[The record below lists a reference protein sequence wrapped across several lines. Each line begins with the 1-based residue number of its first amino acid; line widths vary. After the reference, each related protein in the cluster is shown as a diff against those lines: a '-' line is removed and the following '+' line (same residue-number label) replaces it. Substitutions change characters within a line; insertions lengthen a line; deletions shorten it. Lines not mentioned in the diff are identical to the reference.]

1 MNKRD
6 LANRIK
12 GLVKEEVDSVLSER
26 SYVHGGILD
35 PENFDPVDP
44 EVHIVGF
51 GAMSRSSLRTEI
63 ATRREGALKTA
74 KDAAAGGSNSFDKY
88 KSLAGVFEDKAVLM
102 LQINAEIEIANQ
114 LESLRTKGGRRAQPI
129 PQQF

>member
-1 MNKRD
+1 MNRQD

-12 GLVKEEVDSVLSER
+12 HLVKEEVSTVLSER
-26 SYVHGGILD
+26 SYQYGGILD

-63 ATRREGALKTA
+63 STRIEGAMKTA
-74 KDAAAGGSNSFDKY
+74 KDAAAGGPNSFDKY
-88 KSLAGVFEDKAVLM
+88 KSLAGVFEDRAVLM

>member
-1 MNKRD
+1 MNRQD

-12 GLVKEEVDSVLSER
+12 HLVKEEVSTVLSER
-26 SYVHGGILD
+26 SYQYGGILD

-63 ATRREGALKTA
+63 STRIEGAMKTA
-74 KDAAAGGSNSFDKY
+74 KDAAAGGPNSFDKY
-88 KSLAGVFEDKAVLM
+88 KSLAGVFEDKGVLM

>member
-1 MNKRD
+1 MNRQD

-12 GLVKEEVDSVLSER
+12 HLVKEEVSTVLSER
-26 SYVHGGILD
+26 SYQYGGILD

-63 ATRREGALKTA
+63 STRIEGAMKTA

>member
-1 MNKRD
+1 MNRQD

-12 GLVKEEVDSVLSER
+12 HLVKEEVSTVLSER
-26 SYVHGGILD
+26 SYQYGGILD
-35 PENFDPVDP
+35 PVNFDPVDP

-63 ATRREGALKTA
+63 STRIEGAMKTA
-74 KDAAAGGSNSFDKY
+74 KDAAAGGPNSFDKY

-102 LQINAEIEIANQ
+102 LQINAEIEISNQ

-129 PQQF
+129 PKQF

>member
-1 MNKRD
+1 MNRRD

-12 GLVKEEVDSVLSER
+12 GLVKEEVGTVLAER
-26 SYVHGGILD
+26 NYIHGGILD
-35 PENFDPVDP
+35 PENFDPIDP

-51 GAMSRSSLRTEI
+51 GTMSRSSLRTEI
-63 ATRREGALKTA
+63 STRIEGALKTA
-74 KDAAAGGSNSFDKY
+74 KDASAGGPNSFDKY

-102 LQINAEIEIANQ
+102 LQINAEIEISNQ

-129 PQQF
+129 PKQF

>member
-1 MNKRD
+1 MNRQD

-12 GLVKEEVDSVLSER
+12 HLVKEEVSTVLSER
-26 SYVHGGILD
+26 SYQYGGILD

-63 ATRREGALKTA
+63 STRIEGAMKTA
-74 KDAAAGGSNSFDKY
+74 KDAAAGGPNSFDKY